1 MVEQMRKTVT
11 AYDLNGLMPKQN
23 GLDYQGRPLEYGLL
37 FYHRTRSQ
45 SPSSSWLGPTKK
57 RCGPKVNTQERLFGG
72 GGAAMPVTPKKKM
85 NDTFNKSSIFDSSVA
100 PSSPART
107 PKKTVPILERNP
119 ITGEVKLPKTIR
131 M

>member
-45 SPSSSWLGPTKK
+45 SPSSSWLGPTK
-57 RCGPKVNTQERLFGG
+57 VSAVFEQ
-72 GGAAMPVTPKKKM
+72 
-85 NDTFNKSSIFDSSVA
+85 
-100 PSSPART
+100 
-107 PKKTVPILERNP
+107 IL
-119 ITGEVKLPKTIR
+119 L
-131 M
+131 